1 MRRIHLAH
9 KRGMLALA
17 LLACG
22 ESVARAAPLDEQEQK
37 RMEWARQQAVSRI
50 FSIEEM
56 RQYLRS
62 AGDDEA
68 KAEECLPQLDELTRK
83 KGGSRALQLV
93 EMYLRQ
99 RNEPRPNEV
108 IYQEYTDGK
117 LTYEVTAPRA
127 DLVRAVGMRQAQC
140 FMPLVAFPEAPRPA
154 AKPRSKSGQRRAH
167 ARRGR

>member
-1 MRRIHLAH
+1 MGVDLGRR
-9 KRGMLALA
+9 ALMSRRPPWTSSMIAMA

-37 RMEWARQQAVSRI
+37 RMEWARQQA
-50 FSIEEM
+50 
-56 RQYLRS
+56 
-62 AGDDEA
+62 
-68 KAEECLPQLDELTRK
+68 KAEEHLPRLDELTRQA
-83 KGGSRALQLV
+83 GSSRALQLV

-127 DLVRAVGMRQAQC
+127 DLVRAIEARQVMRA
-140 FMPLVAFPEAPRPA
+140 MPLVAYPEAPRQP

-167 ARRGR
+167 ARWGR

>member
-1 MRRIHLAH
+1 MIA
-9 KRGMLALA
+9 MA

-22 ESVARAAPLDEQEQK
+22 ESVARAAPGDEQEQR

-68 KAEECLPQLDELTRK
+68 RAQECLPQLDELTREA
-83 KGGSRALQLV
+83 GGSRALQLV
-93 EMYLRQ
+93 DMYLRQ
-99 RNEPRPNEV
+99 RNAPRPSEV
-108 IYQEYTDGK
+108 IYQEYQDGK
-117 LTYEVTAPRA
+117 LTYEVTAPPAQIRA
-127 DLVRAVGMRQAQC
+127 LGMPPVMIIR
-140 FMPLVAFPEAPRPA
+140 PLDCPESPRPP

-167 ARRGR
+167 ARLGR

>member
-1 MRRIHLAH
+1 MIA
-9 KRGMLALA
+9 MA

-62 AGDDEA
+62 AGDDET
-68 KAEECLPQLDELTRK
+68 KAEECLPQLDELTRQA
-83 KGGSRALQLV
+83 GGSRARQLV

-99 RNEPRPNEV
+99 RNAPVPGEV
-108 IYQEYTDGK
+108 IYQEYQDGK
-117 LTYEVTAPRA
+117 LTYEVTAPPAQIRA
-127 DLVRAVGMRQAQC
+127 LGMPPVMLIR
-140 FMPLVAFPEAPRPA
+140 PLDCPEAPRPP

-167 ARRGR
+167 VRWGR

>member
-1 MRRIHLAH
+1 MIRRPPWTSSMIA
-9 KRGMLALA
+9 MA

-22 ESVARAAPLDEQEQK
+22 ESVARAAPVDEQEQR

-62 AGDDEA
+62 AGDDET
-68 KAEECLPQLDELTRK
+68 KAEECLPQLDELTRQA
-83 KGGSRALQLV
+83 GGSRARQLV

-99 RNEPRPNEV
+99 RNAPVPGEV
-108 IYQEYTDGK
+108 IYQEYQDGK
-117 LTYEVTAPRA
+117 LTYEVTAPPAQIRA
-127 DLVRAVGMRQAQC
+127 LGMPPVMLIR
-140 FMPLVAFPEAPRPA
+140 PLVACPEAPRPP

-167 ARRGR
+167 ARWGR

>member
-1 MRRIHLAH
+1 MIA
-9 KRGMLALA
+9 MA

-22 ESVARAAPLDEQEQK
+22 ESVARAAPVDEQEQR

-83 KGGSRALQLV
+83 TGGSRALQLV

-127 DLVRAVGMRQAQC
+127 DLVRAVGIARLSA
-140 FMPLVAFPEAPRPA
+140 MPLVHSQRTAP
-154 AKPRSKSGQRRAH
+154 AKPHWQERTA
-167 ARRGR
+167 